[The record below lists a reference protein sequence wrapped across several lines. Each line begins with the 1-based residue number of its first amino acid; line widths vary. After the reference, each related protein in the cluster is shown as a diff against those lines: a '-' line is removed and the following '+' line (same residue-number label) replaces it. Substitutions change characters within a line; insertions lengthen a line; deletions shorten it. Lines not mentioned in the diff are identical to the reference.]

1 MHRIDRMGTV
11 ATKLVTAEELL
22 AMPEIHCRYELIRGR
37 VIERQFG
44 GVREGIASSRIF
56 LNMAVYVEQRD
67 LGMVLAGRT
76 GYQIEFDPDHVRA
89 PSIAFIKRERLGLV
103 ERDYQGYFPAAPDI
117 VVENATI
124 SDTYYY
130 MDNKV
135 QDWLTAGTGMVIVV
149 NADNKS
155 VMVHHSLTQ
164 VERFVIGDTLDGG
177 DVVPGWSMPVA
188 DVFS

>member
-1 MHRIDRMGTV
+1 MATTG
-11 ATKLVTAEELL
+11 TKLMTAEELL

-44 GVREGIASSRIF
+44 GAREGIASSRIF
-56 LNMAVYVEQRD
+56 LNLAVYAEQRD
-67 LGMVLAGRT
+67 LGMVLTGRA
-76 GYQIEFDPDHVRA
+76 GYQIEFAPDHVRA

-117 VVENATI
+117 VIENATT
-124 SDTYYY
+124 SDTYQY

-135 QDWLTAGTGMVIVV
+135 QDWLTAGAGMVIVV

-155 VMVHHSLTQ
+155 VMVHHSLKQADRLTQ
-164 VERFVIGDTLDGG
+164 GDTLDGG
-177 DVVPGWSMPVA
+177 NVLPGWSMPVA
-188 DVFS
+188 DIFGK